1 MSNSAPEIQERI
13 VIIGA
18 DPASLATARALSN
31 LGVDFDIYEKHRDVG
46 GIWDPENS
54 DSPMPEDYP
63 DYPSAKQILGYIR
76 AFTRMRLIRRC
87 YALKHLMAAVR

>member
-31 LGVDFDIYEKHRDVG
+31 LGVDFDIYEKHSDVG
-46 GIWDPENS
+46 GIWDPEN
-54 DSPMPEDYP
+54 
-63 DYPSAKQILGYIR
+63 
-76 AFTRMRLIRRC
+76 
-87 YALKHLMAAVR
+87 